1 MIAHQN
7 LNVWNRY
14 KLIWHDVQY
23 QAVLIFFSDL
33 EEGMFMYDAKDDQQV
48 LVQCPVL
55 LVAYDNPRASEFA
68 HHMGSSAT
76 HFCRSCDVGLNL

>member
-1 MIAHQN
+1 
-7 LNVWNRY
+7 
-14 KLIWHDVQY
+14 
-23 QAVLIFFSDL
+23 
-33 EEGMFMYDAKDDQQV
+33 MYDAKDDQQV